1 MAKGRVAS
9 LHKRLCRAV
18 KRSAVQT
25 CSAPSSEAP
34 PPPPKKCGRATV
46 AAPPRYRYAN
56 FASLNY
62 CLLAVKVSITAC
74 AFATFAP
81 VVTLPIAAMAL
92 SN

>member
-18 KRSAVQT
+18 KRSAVQIR
-25 CSAPSSEAP
+25 SAPSSEAP
-34 PPPPKKCGRATV
+34 PPPKKKWEGNSCC
-46 AAPPRYRYAN
+46 PPRYRYAN